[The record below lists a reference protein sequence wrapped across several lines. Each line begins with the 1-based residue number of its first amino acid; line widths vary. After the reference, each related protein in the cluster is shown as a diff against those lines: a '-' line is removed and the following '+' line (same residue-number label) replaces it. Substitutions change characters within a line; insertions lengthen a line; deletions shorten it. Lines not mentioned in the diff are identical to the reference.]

1 MKKTFEIKGVDLT
14 SLYGVGDKNILFLEK
29 QLPLQ
34 LNVRGNNI
42 FCQGLKKDINHFDS
56 VLNQMI
62 DSIKKGNTLSQK
74 DILQLVAM
82 NASTKSTKSNGSI
95 ENVLF
100 YGKKGPVFPRTD
112 GQKDLVQSFL
122 KNDIIIS
129 VGPAGTGKTFLAVAY
144 ALSLLEK
151 HEIEKIIFCR
161 PAVEAGE
168 NLGFLPGDLK
178 DKIDPYLAPLYDAL
192 HELLPKNK
200 IQNFLDR
207 GIIEIIPLAY
217 MRGRTFKNAVVL
229 ADEMQ
234 NATPE
239 QMKMLL
245 TRLGENSRMVIT
257 GDLDQHDR
265 HGEINGLAD
274 FLDKFKGN
282 RSNSIVSVEF
292 ENDDIQREEVIKE
305 ILDIY
310 AGDIPHDYTHY
321 TDSDDSKSDSD

>member
-1 MKKTFEIKGVDLT
+1 MKKTFEVKGVDLT
-14 SLYGVGDKNILFLEK
+14 SLYGVGDKNILFLES
-29 QLPLQ
+29 QFPLK
-34 LNVRGNNI
+34 LNIRGNNI

-56 VLNQMI
+56 VLSQMI
-62 DSIKKGNTLSQK
+62 DSIKKGNTLSTK
-74 DILQLVAM
+74 DITQLVM
-82 NASTKSTKSNGSI
+82 INESTNDSSKNSEKNGTL

-112 GQKDLVQSFL
+112 GQKELVKSFL

-144 ALSLLEK
+144 ALALLER

-168 NLGFLPGDLK
+168 SLGFLPGDLK

-217 MRGRTFKNAVVL
+217 MRGRTINRSAMIL
-229 ADEMQ
+229 DEAQ
-234 NATPE
+234 NASSL
-239 QMKMLL
+239 QMKMFL
-245 TRLGENSRMVIT
+245 TRLGIESRAIIT
-257 GDLDQHDR
+257 GDESQIDLPS
-265 HGEINGLAD
+265 
-274 FLDKFKGN
+274 K
-282 RSNSIVSVEF
+282 SNSGLIDILIILKNINDIGIVKLNEH
-292 ENDDIQREEVIKE
+292 DIARHHLVK
-305 ILDIY
+305 DIIDAY
-310 AGDIPHDYTHY
+310 
-321 TDSDDSKSDSD
+321 SKSKNK

>member
-1 MKKTFEIKGVDLT
+1 MKKTFEVKGVDLT
-14 SLYGVGDKNILFLEK
+14 SLYGVGDKNILFLES
-29 QLPLQ
+29 QLPLK
-34 LNVRGNNI
+34 LNIRGNNI

-56 VLNQMI
+56 VLSQMI
-62 DSIKKGNTLSQK
+62 DSIKKGNTLSTK
-74 DILQLVAM
+74 DITQLVMINESA
-82 NASTKSTKSNGSI
+82 NCSSENSRKNGTI

-112 GQKDLVQSFL
+112 GQKALVKSFL

-144 ALSLLEK
+144 ALALLEK

-168 NLGFLPGDLK
+168 SLGFLPGDLK

-217 MRGRTFKNAVVL
+217 MRGRTINRSAMIL
-229 ADEMQ
+229 DEAQ
-234 NATPE
+234 NASSM
-239 QMKMLL
+239 QMKMFL
-245 TRLGENSRMVIT
+245 TRLGIESRAIIT
-257 GDLDQHDR
+257 GDESQIDLPT
-265 HGEINGLAD
+265 
-274 FLDKFKGN
+274 K
-282 RSNSIVSVEF
+282 SNSGLIDILKILKNINDIGIVKLDEH
-292 ENDDIQREEVIKE
+292 DIARHHLVKHI
-305 ILDIY
+305 IDAY
-310 AGDIPHDYTHY
+310 
-321 TDSDDSKSDSD
+321 SKSKNK

>member
-1 MKKTFEIKGVDLT
+1 MKKTFEVKGVDLT
-14 SLYGVGDKNILFLEK
+14 SLYGVGDKNILFLER
-29 QLPLQ
+29 QLPLK
-34 LNVRGNNI
+34 LNIRGNNI

-56 VLNQMI
+56 VLSQMI
-62 DSIKKGNTLSQK
+62 DSIKKGNTLSTK
-74 DILQLVAM
+74 DITQLVMINESA
-82 NASTKSTKSNGSI
+82 NGSSKNSRKNGTI

-112 GQKDLVQSFL
+112 GQKALMKSFL

-144 ALSLLEK
+144 ALALLEK

-168 NLGFLPGDLK
+168 SLGFLPGDLK

-217 MRGRTFKNAVVL
+217 MRGRTINRSAMIL
-229 ADEMQ
+229 DEAQ
-234 NATPE
+234 NASSM
-239 QMKMLL
+239 QMKMFL
-245 TRLGENSRMVIT
+245 TRLGIESRAIIT
-257 GDLDQHDR
+257 GDESQIDLPT
-265 HGEINGLAD
+265 
-274 FLDKFKGN
+274 K
-282 RSNSIVSVEF
+282 SNSGLIDILKILKNINDIGIVKLDEH
-292 ENDDIQREEVIKE
+292 DIARHHLVKHI
-305 ILDIY
+305 IDAY
-310 AGDIPHDYTHY
+310 
-321 TDSDDSKSDSD
+321 SKSKNK

>member
-1 MKKTFEIKGVDLT
+1 MKKTFEVKGVDLT
-14 SLYGVGDKNILFLEK
+14 SLYGVGDKNILFLES
-29 QLPLQ
+29 QFPLK
-34 LNVRGNNI
+34 LNIRGNNI

-56 VLNQMI
+56 VLSQMI
-62 DSIKKGNTLSQK
+62 DSIKKGNTLSTK
-74 DILQLVAM
+74 DITQLVM
-82 NASTKSTKSNGSI
+82 INESTNDSSKNSEKNGTL

-112 GQKDLVQSFL
+112 GQKELVKSFL

-144 ALSLLEK
+144 ALALLER

-168 NLGFLPGDLK
+168 SLGFLPGDLK

-217 MRGRTFKNAVVL
+217 MRGRTINRSAMIL
-229 ADEMQ
+229 DEAQ
-234 NATPE
+234 NASSI
-239 QMKMLL
+239 QMKMFL
-245 TRLGENSRMVIT
+245 TRLGIESRAIIT
-257 GDLDQHDR
+257 GDESQIDLPS
-265 HGEINGLAD
+265 
-274 FLDKFKGN
+274 K
-282 RSNSIVSVEF
+282 SNSGLIDILKILKNINDIGIVKLNEH
-292 ENDDIQREEVIKE
+292 DIARHHLVKDI
-305 ILDIY
+305 IY
-310 AGDIPHDYTHY
+310 AY
-321 TDSDDSKSDSD
+321 SKSKNK

>member
-1 MKKTFEIKGVDLT
+1 MKKTFEVKGVDLT
-14 SLYGVGDKNILFLEK
+14 SLYGVGDKNILFLER
-29 QLPLQ
+29 QLPLK
-34 LNVRGNNI
+34 LNIRGNNI

-56 VLNQMI
+56 VLSQMI
-62 DSIKKGNTLSQK
+62 DSIKQGNTLSTK
-74 DILQLVAM
+74 DISQLVMINESA
-82 NASTKSTKSNGSI
+82 NCSSENSRKNGTI

-112 GQKDLVQSFL
+112 GQKALMKSFL

-144 ALSLLEK
+144 ALALLEK

-168 NLGFLPGDLK
+168 SLGFLPGDLK

-217 MRGRTFKNAVVL
+217 MRGRTINRSAMIL
-229 ADEMQ
+229 DEAQ
-234 NATPE
+234 NASSM
-239 QMKMLL
+239 QMKMFL
-245 TRLGENSRMVIT
+245 TRLGIESRAIIT
-257 GDLDQHDR
+257 GDESQIDLPT
-265 HGEINGLAD
+265 
-274 FLDKFKGN
+274 K
-282 RSNSIVSVEF
+282 SNSGLIDILKILKNINDIGIVKLDEH
-292 ENDDIQREEVIKE
+292 DIARHHLVKHI
-305 ILDIY
+305 IDAY
-310 AGDIPHDYTHY
+310 
-321 TDSDDSKSDSD
+321 SKSKNK

>member
-1 MKKTFEIKGVDLT
+1 MKKTFEVKGVDLT
-14 SLYGVGDKNILFLEK
+14 SLYGVGDKNILFLES
-29 QLPLQ
+29 QFPLK
-34 LNVRGNNI
+34 LNIRGNNI

-56 VLNQMI
+56 VLSQMI
-62 DSIKKGNTLSQK
+62 DSIKKGNTLSTK
-74 DILQLVAM
+74 DITQLVM
-82 NASTKSTKSNGSI
+82 INESTNDSSKNSEENGTL

-112 GQKDLVQSFL
+112 GQKELVKSFL

-144 ALSLLEK
+144 ALALLER

-168 NLGFLPGDLK
+168 SLGFLPGDLK

-217 MRGRTFKNAVVL
+217 MRGRTINRSAMIL
-229 ADEMQ
+229 DEAQ
-234 NATPE
+234 NASSI
-239 QMKMLL
+239 QMKMFL
-245 TRLGENSRMVIT
+245 TRLGIESRAIIT
-257 GDLDQHDR
+257 GDESQIDL
-265 HGEINGLAD
+265 
-274 FLDKFKGN
+274 
-282 RSNSIVSVEF
+282 
-292 ENDDIQREEVIKE
+292 
-305 ILDIY
+305 
-310 AGDIPHDYTHY
+310 P
-321 TDSDDSKSDSD
+321 SKSSSGLIDVLKILKNINDIGIVKLNEHDIARHHLVKDIIDAYSKSKNK